1 MLQTLLPAL
10 ICALLISAVSFAGA
24 ATFYLSSD
32 RMKKL
37 MPLLLSLAAGAML
50 GNSLLHLLPHS
61 LEAHEQAAGAVEEHD
76 HGHHQHG
83 GGCDCHDHDHD
94 KPGASGHDEHG
105 HHHDSAALRV
115 VGLLLLGF
123 FLLFG
128 LDMTLLSRNSDAEA
142 DANGVKPLGYLVLV
156 SDGLENFIDGL
167 LIGAAFMVS
176 LPVGIATG
184 VAVLIH
190 EIPMELGDFAV
201 LTHAGFERK
210 KALLLNLA
218 SALVN
223 VLGVLLAFVIGSAV
237 TGFTSIAA
245 PLAAGAILYLA
256 TTGLLAQLR
265 SYGNARQKLA
275 CFAMTLVGVVLMA
288 LILLL
293 E

>member
-10 ICALLISAVSFAGA
+10 LSALLISAVSFAGA
-24 ATFYLSSD
+24 ATFLLSSA

-50 GNSLLHLLPHS
+50 GNSLLHLLPHA
-61 LEAHEQAAGAVEEHD
+61 LEATKPAAIGENHEHHH
-76 HGHHQHG
+76 HGP
-83 GGCDCHDHDHD
+83 GCDCDGHDHDQAGTSTH
-94 KPGASGHDEHG
+94 GEQGH

-115 VGLLLLGF
+115 VGVLLLGF

-128 LDMTLLSRNSDAEA
+128 LDMILLSRHAEGEA

-176 LPVGIATG
+176 LPVGLATSL
-184 VAVLIH
+184 AVLIH

-201 LTHAGFERK
+201 LTHAGFGRK

-218 SALVN
+218 SALISV
-223 VLGVLLAFVIGSAV
+223 VGVLLAFVIGSAV
-237 TGFTSIAA
+237 TGFASIAA

-265 SYGNARQKLA
+265 SYGSARQKLA
-275 CFAMTLVGVVLMA
+275 CFGMTLVGVVLMA

>member
-10 ICALLISAVSFAGA
+10 LSALLIGAVSFAGA
-24 ATFYLSSD
+24 ATFLLSSD
-32 RMKKL
+32 SMKKL

-61 LEAHEQAAGAVEEHD
+61 LEANAPAAVDNNHD
-76 HGHHQHG
+76 HGDA
-83 GGCDCHDHDHD
+83 CDCHNH
-94 KPGASGHDEHG
+94 GHNHTGHG
-105 HHHDSAALRV
+105 EEGHNHHHDSTALRV
-115 VGLLLLGF
+115 VGMLLLGF

-128 LDMTLLSRNSDAEA
+128 LDMTLLSRNSGGEA

-176 LPVGIATG
+176 LPVGIATSL
-184 VAVLIH
+184 AVLIH

-201 LTHAGFERK
+201 LTHAGFNRK
-210 KALLLNLA
+210 KALMLNLA

-223 VLGVLLAFVIGSAV
+223 VLGVGLAFVIGSAV

-256 TTGLLAQLR
+256 TTGLLSQLR

-275 CFAMTLVGVVLMA
+275 CFAMTLLGVVLMA